1 MVRRTTQ
8 KQSMLRASATA
19 ALLIVI
25 SAQTAYAEPW
35 GPWSVSNDSP
45 AGLSKQDREQADVS
59 KSEEPHA
66 SIAGTPFFWLL
77 TFYQKFLGR
86 ANRGRC
92 PMYPTCS
99 QYSVEAIH
107 KHGPLVGIIMT
118 ADRLMHEIDEKEYVP
133 YIRVG
138 NRYRFDDP
146 VSNNDFWW
154 NRE

>member
-1 MVRRTTQ
+1 MSICETKHTYGT
-8 KQSMLRASATA
+8 SI
-19 ALLIVI
+19 LLLVLIF
-25 SAQTAYAEPW
+25 AQAAYAEPW
-35 GPWSVSNDSP
+35 GPWSTSSDAP
-45 AGLSKQDREQADVS
+45 AILAPADRESVNFS
-59 KSEEPHA
+59 KPEKRPD
-66 SIAGTPFFWLL
+66 SIAATPFFWLL

-107 KHGPLVGIIMT
+107 KHGPVVGIIMT
-118 ADRLMHEIDEKEYVP
+118 ADRLMHEIDEKEYVFR
-133 YIRVG
+133 IKVG

-154 NRE
+154 YHE